1 MIRKLPEV
9 LGLTV
14 IAVMMAFAVH
24 AAAVDL
30 LALAKHLFR

>member
-1 MIRKLPEV
+1 MIRKFPQV

-14 IAVMMAFAVH
+14 IAVMMGLALHSAV
-24 AAAVDL
+24 VDL